1 MSETI
6 QSLTGQKKLTDRR
19 CTNLQSATEYKFETK
34 TNYFYFD
41 KMEKTITKS
50 KYGNPFYM
58 DGDNY
63 IFRPGNWRRVQLEN
77 GDHEDISVLGL
88 GHSIT
93 RATLKNHNVIAKIQ
107 YYKE

>member
-1 MSETI
+1 
-6 QSLTGQKKLTDRR
+6 
-19 CTNLQSATEYKFETK
+19 
-34 TNYFYFD
+34 
-41 KMEKTITKS
+41 MEKTITKS

-63 IFRPGNWRRVQLEN
+63 IFRPGNWRRVKLE
-77 GDHEDISVLGL
+77 GDDYEDISVLGL

-93 RATLKNHNVIAKIQ
+93 RATLKNHNVIARIQ